1 MPALRNRLRPLP
13 IEQDPFTDLL
23 FNALLAFTFLFIV
36 ALIFLHPPTEQ
47 GRVDIKAEYL
57 ISATWGDNLPDDVDM
72 WVEDPQGNVIW
83 FNNPSAGF
91 MHLDRDDRGVS
102 NDMMLVDGEEVVNP
116 LNQEVVTLR
125 GWTQGE
131 YVVNLHYYQSE
142 TDEPVTVSVRVARV
156 NPVLEIAYYE
166 DVTLERAGAEA
177 TAVRFSL
184 DAEGRVHNV
193 NTLSKSIVSVDSP

>member
-1 MPALRNRLRPLP
+1 MRQRLRPLP
-13 IEQDPFTDLL
+13 AEQDPFTDLL

-47 GRVDIKAEYL
+47 GRIDIKAEYL

-72 WVEDPQGNVIW
+72 WVEDPTGNVIW

-91 MHLDRDDRGVS
+91 MHLDRDDRGIS
-102 NDMMLVDGEEVVNP
+102 NDQMLVDGQEVINP

-131 YVVNLHYYQSE
+131 YVVNLHYYDSE
-142 TDEPVTVSVRVARV
+142 TGNPVDVNVRVARV
-156 NPVLEIAYYE
+156 NPVLEILYYE
-166 DVTLERAGAEA
+166 EVTLRDKGEER
-177 TAVRFSL
+177 TAVRFTL
-184 DAEGRVHNV
+184 DSQGEVSNI
-193 NTLSKSIVSVDSP
+193 NTLAKALVSVDTF

>member
-1 MPALRNRLRPLP
+1 MRQRLRPLP
-13 IEQDPFTDLL
+13 AEADPFTDLL

-47 GRVDIKAEYL
+47 GRIDIKAEYL

-72 WVEDPQGNVIW
+72 WVEDPTGNVIW

-91 MHLDRDDRGVS
+91 MHLDRDDRGIS
-102 NDMMLVDGEEVVNP
+102 NDQMLVDGREVINP

-131 YVVNLHYYQSE
+131 YVVNLHYYDSE
-142 TDEPVTVSVRVARV
+142 TDEPVDVNVRVARV
-156 NPVLEIAYYE
+156 NPVLEILFYE
-166 DVTLERAGAEA
+166 EITLVETGEER
-177 TAVRFSL
+177 TAVRFTL
-184 DAEGRVHNV
+184 DADGNV
-193 NTLSKSIVSVDSP
+193 SNINTLAKALVSVDKS